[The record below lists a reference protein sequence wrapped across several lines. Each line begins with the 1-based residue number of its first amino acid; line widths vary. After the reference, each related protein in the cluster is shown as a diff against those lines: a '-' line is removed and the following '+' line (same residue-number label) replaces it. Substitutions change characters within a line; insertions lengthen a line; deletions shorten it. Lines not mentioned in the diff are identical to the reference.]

1 MIDWSTIPWN
11 ALIWLIFSGILIFGM
26 NQFADKLMG
35 KDPEGFQRRKKQI
48 TIYAYVISS
57 LSILQ
62 LMAKVELN
70 PCFSYGITAAL
81 FFWIAKT
88 ETEEAKKKTAR
99 GMAIVIAVL
108 AYLASLGGV

>member
-1 MIDWSTIPWN
+1 MVDWSTIPWN
-11 ALIWLIFSGILIFGM
+11 AFIWLVFSGILVFGI
-26 NQFADKLMG
+26 NQFADKLSG

-48 TIYAYVISS
+48 TIYAYVISG

-70 PCFSYGITAAL
+70 PCFSYAITAAL
-81 FFWIAKT
+81 FFWMTKT
-88 ETEEAKKKTAR
+88 EPEEAKKKTAR

-108 AYLASLGGV
+108 AFLAFLGGF